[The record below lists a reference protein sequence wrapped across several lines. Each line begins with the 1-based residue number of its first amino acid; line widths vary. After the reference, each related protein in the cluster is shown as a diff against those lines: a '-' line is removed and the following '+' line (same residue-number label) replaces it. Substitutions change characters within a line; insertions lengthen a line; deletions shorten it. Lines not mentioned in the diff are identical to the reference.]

1 MIRSFQK
8 LLPSLVSFTS
18 LVCGFSAMV
27 LATHKELTV
36 AGALILLGYML
47 DGVDG
52 ALARRLGVASDFG
65 LQLDSLVDAVTFG
78 VAPSMLVYKHL
89 QESSLNGTITWVACT
104 AYVIGGVFRLTRFN
118 LLPPKKSLGDSV
130 GLTISTSGAT
140 LALGVLSNRAYD
152 HRLIP
157 AGIFLMLMVALTLL
171 MVSRVRFPEFGSIL
185 RQRWFS
191 LATLGVAAVL
201 AIWISPQLVWLGV
214 HGGYISFGL
223 ARAVYDLVR

>member
-1 MIRSFQK
+1 MINSFRK
-8 LLPSLVSFTS
+8 LLPNLVSFTS
-18 LVCGFSAMV
+18 LVCGFSAVV
-27 LATHKELTV
+27 LTTHHELTI
-36 AGALILLGYML
+36 AGALILVGYML
-47 DGVDG
+47 DALDG
-52 ALARRLGVASDFG
+52 ALARRLGVAGDFG

-78 VAPSMLVYKHL
+78 VAPSMMVYQHL
-89 QESSLNGTITWVACT
+89 RQLAFSPTVLWIACT
-104 AYVIGGVFRLTRFN
+104 VYVIGGVFRLTRFN
-118 LLPPKKSLGDSV
+118 LLPSKKSTGDTL

-157 AGIFLMLMVALTLL
+157 ASIFLVLMVALTLL
-171 MVSRVRFPEFGSIL
+171 MISRVRFPEFGSIL

-201 AIWISPQLVWLGV
+201 AIWISPQLVWLGM

-223 ARAVYDLVR
+223 ARAVYNLVR